1 MKYIKTPDG
10 HIYAVAALWPPQRS
24 GTGAGQTWRMY
35 LIGLDGEKRLYAE
48 YATVE
53 EAVKTAVFA
62 QAFFASGRNLLVAAK
77 NGKLSASAG
86 GDDDLLLMAMNMDTE
101 VQPLDAV
108 QSEAEGD
115 PE

>member
-62 QAFFASGRNLLVAAK
+62 QAFFASGRNLMVADMDGILSVPVDE
-77 NGKLSASAG
+77 NG
-86 GDDDLLLMAMNMDTE
+86 DLLRIAMNN
-101 VQPLDAV
+101 DAMMLRLGL
-108 QSEAEGD
+108 AEIEDEGAA
-115 PE
+115 E